1 MNKVFIDGIKTREQI
16 DVWAGRKNGI
26 RRICEE
32 TGFSATVLNDACL
45 SGEMTTFSFKKALER
60 GIPVMLSN
68 KPIPCKRR
76 ERKKKIEFAP
86 WDEEI
91 PVSDHHPAQ
100 LNFEDVRDLTAS
112 EQMRDVIIKH
122 LEAMIE
128 DLRRI

>member
-45 SGEMTTFSFKKALER
+45 TGEMTTFSFKKALER
-60 GIPVMLSN
+60 GIPVMISN

-76 ERKKKIEFAP
+76 ERRNL
-86 WDEEI
+86 DEEI